1 MCRPGQPPT
10 LGRVPDQYHSP
21 DSVTAQV
28 LEAAA
33 ARLTGNNYVDAQSCF
48 VSASTPIAA
57 RIPIKVKEQIWANQ
71 FIEFHELRSPNPW
84 ETSTAEIEQHTC
96 QEPVADKAA
105 RQQNTKR
112 EPLTLAQWTTAWN
125 RFTAVLTEQKREET
139 GLTTMWR
146 SGATWPRTK
155 PAGVRPTSRFSC
167 LPCSW
172 HTVRALAAPL

>member
-33 ARLTGNNYVDAQSCF
+33 ARLTGNNYVDAQSYF

-57 RIPIKVKEQIWANQ
+57 RTPIKVKEQIWANQ
-71 FIEFHELRSPNPW
+71 FIEFNELLSPNPW
-84 ETSTAEIEQHTC
+84 EPSKSETEQHTS
-96 QEPVADKAA
+96 QKPAADKAG

-112 EPLTLAQWTTAWN
+112 EPLTSATVAQ
-125 RFTAVLTEQKREET
+125 
-139 GLTTMWR
+139 
-146 SGATWPRTK
+146 
-155 PAGVRPTSRFSC
+155 C
-167 LPCSW
+167 LESLHCS
-172 HTVRALAAPL
+172 PDS